1 MSLESW
7 LRNGVWLR
15 TLVQSIVDWG
25 VVCVLSHVQLF
36 VTPWTV
42 AHQAPLS
49 MGFFR
54 QECWSGLPFP
64 TPGDRPGPGI
74 KPSSPVSPALQ
85 VDSLPSEPLGVCL
98 ENLSALL
105 SDLSRN
111 CEAGV

>member
-42 AHQAPLS
+42 ARQASLS
-49 MGFFR
+49 MGFSR
-54 QECWSGLPFP
+54 QGYWSRLACPP
-64 TPGDRPGPGI
+64 PGDILDPGI
-74 KPSSPVSPALQ
+74 KPA
-85 VDSLPSEPLGVCL
+85 
-98 ENLSALL
+98 
-105 SDLSRN
+105 SRIRN
-111 CEAGV
+111 